1 VPDVSATSDSF
12 IAVVELRILSH
23 WEITFVVLDVVKYTL
38 NVRSDKLFE
47 LPVVFSVPAGK
58 YQGGDLRQHWSFSPV
73 HYSAIVLSFEVV
85 LFELADGAGKD

>member
-1 VPDVSATSDSF
+1 MSATSDSF

-23 WEITFVVLDVVKYTL
+23 WEITFVVLGVVKYTI
-38 NVRSDKLFE
+38 NVRSDNPLE

-58 YQGGDLRQHWSFSPV
+58 YQEGDRRQLRSSSPV
-73 HYSAIVLSFEVV
+73 HYSPIVLCFEVV